1 MWSKTWRLKRKK
13 LVRENEE
20 TYIQGRKENATGYTR
35 RWKGSGFCGALL
47 GELMIVLSQD
57 AYPCIWSQ
65 AWRNSTQKGLFSL
78 WTYSLAHGLF
88 TLNIYGESF
97 TCRRMCPYVFSNN
110 DDGLERWWQMW
121 DVWCRGEECWGQAR
135 GEGTEIS
142 TEVIGRNLIW
152 DYEYVHHDLK
162 WHSQVCNQ
170 NGTFALNIFFLCA
183 WCYRMLTKK
192 KREMLFPILSWTLRQ
207 SVWPGPFKISFYICC
222 PWLLYVDIL

>member
-20 TYIQGRKENATGYTR
+20 TYIRGREENATGYTR

-57 AYPCIWSQ
+57 ASPCIWSQ

-88 TLNIYGESF
+88 TLNIYGDSF

-121 DVWCRGEECWGQAR
+121 DVWCRGGGVLRPGQGWRYWDFYRGDWTESDLGLGICASWLKVTFPSVQSEWNICPQHLLPLCLVLQDADQEKNGNAFPHFILDSQTECVTW
-135 GEGTEIS
+135 S
-142 TEVIGRNLIW
+142 L
-152 DYEYVHHDLK
+152 
-162 WHSQVCNQ
+162 
-170 NGTFALNIFFLCA
+170 
-183 WCYRMLTKK
+183 
-192 KREMLFPILSWTLRQ
+192 
-207 SVWPGPFKISFYICC
+207 
-222 PWLLYVDIL
+222 